1 MPLRLDQELAEA
13 MAPFAAA
20 PKPDF
25 NDALQIRASNTAVAA
40 VTFMAVPFPEGIE
53 ETNHSLISL
62 DGSTSIEVRRFL
74 PRAVKDGPGP
84 HRAVLFAFGGG
95 FVSGSVQEFRSF
107 IGKAAVETQSQ
118 YFGVQY
124 RYAPEHPFPAAV
136 EDFFSAIKWVQGHA
150 AEFNVDPARVLVH
163 GHSAGAGLAA
173 GVALMARDKGLSPPL
188 AAQVL
193 KYPMLDDRTSLS
205 EDHPLSP
212 FLSWSD
218 KANKIAWQAYL
229 GDKEQSKRT
238 EGTISPYA
246 APARANDLSGL
257 PKTFIEVGG
266 LDLFREENI
275 AYAAKLTSANVE
287 VEFHLYPGLFHAYDG
302 LAPNITLAK
311 ASEENTFKFIRGL

>member
-1 MPLRLDQELAEA
+1 MDPELAEA

-25 NDALQIRASNTAVAA
+25 KDALQIRAANSAVAA

-53 ETNHSLISL
+53 ETSHSITSP
-62 DGSTSIEVRRFL
+62 DRSTSIEVHRFL
-74 PRAVKDGPGP
+74 PRVVKDGPGP
-84 HRAVLFAFGGG
+84 HRAVVFAFGGG
-95 FVSGSVQEFRSF
+95 FISGSVQEFRSF

-124 RYAPEHPFPAAV
+124 RYAPEHPFPAGA
-136 EDFFSAIKWVQGHA
+136 EDFFSAIKWVQEHA
-150 AEFNVDPARVLVH
+150 AEFNVDPARVIVH

-188 AAQVL
+188 AGQVL

-205 EDHPLSP
+205 DDHPLSP

-218 KANKIAWQAYL
+218 KANKIGWQAYL
-229 GDKEQSKRT
+229 GGKEQSERT

-246 APARANDLSGL
+246 APARADDLSGL

-266 LDLFREENI
+266 LDLFRDEII
-275 AYAAKLTSANVE
+275 AYVARLTSANVE

-311 ASEENTFKFIRGL
+311 ASEQNIFNFIKNF

>member
-229 GDKEQSKRT
+229 GDKEQCRL
-238 EGTISPYA
+238 
-246 APARANDLSGL
+246 N
-257 PKTFIEVGG
+257 
-266 LDLFREENI
+266 
-275 AYAAKLTSANVE
+275 LT
-287 VEFHLYPGLFHAYDG
+287 
-302 LAPNITLAK
+302 
-311 ASEENTFKFIRGL
+311 